1 MRRSQRFRSPAIPIA
16 VLALVAALGGVAVA
30 GPVATTSVSKKKTK
44 KIAKKQANKE
54 IDKRLP
60 FGTGDIADG
69 SVTEEKIAA
78 GFLQPAAFGIVNSDG
93 SVVADNS
100 EGLTD
105 ANVTMVGGNTLY
117 CFSGFDPAPK
127 VLIGNV
133 DWQSGG
139 NRDVRTAVIPPD
151 VESGCPAG
159 TQASARTTNSATGTA
174 EVVARIQVALFD

>member
-1 MRRSQRFRSPAIPIA
+1 MKGLRNSPVLLVAA
-16 VLALVAALGGVAVA
+16 LALVAAVAGTAVA
-30 GPVATTSVSKKKTK
+30 GPTADTSVSKKKTK
-44 KIAKKQANKE
+44 KIANKE

-60 FGTGDIADG
+60 LGTDDIADG
-69 SVTEEKIAA
+69 AVTEEKIE
-78 GFLQPAAFGIVNSDG
+78 GGLLQPAAFGIVNSG
-93 SVVADNS
+93 GTVVADNS
-100 EGLTD
+100 EGITD
-105 ANVTMVGGNTLY
+105 ANVSVINAGTLY

-174 EVVARIQVALFD
+174 EVVARIQVAFFD